1 MPRTGLQEP
10 SFLVLTALAA
20 GPLHGYAILKD
31 VETTSCGSVRLGV
44 GTLYGALER
53 LAERGL
59 VEVASEEVVDSR
71 LRRSYRLTEDGAG
84 VLAAEASRRQ
94 QQSAAALARL
104 GRRGALG
111 WTS

>member
-1 MPRTGLQEP
+1 MARPGLQEP

-31 VETTSCGSVRLGV
+31 VEATSGGAVRLGV

-59 VEVASEEVVDSR
+59 VEVAAEEVVDSR
-71 LRRSYRLTEDGAG
+71 LRRSYRLTEGGAA
-84 VLAAEASRRQ
+84 VLAAEARRRQ
-94 QQSAAALARL
+94 EQSAAALGRL
-104 GRRGALG
+104 GALG
-111 WTS
+111 WSS